1 MGFGVGFE
9 IGHVEDH
16 ILHTG
21 QAKLV
26 RGRVRG
32 GDRVRV
38 RVRGR
43 GRGRGTA
50 VGLRVRPKPS
60 PNPNTLPEP

>member
-21 QAKLV
+21 QAELV
-26 RGRVRG
+26 TDRGRG
-32 GDRVRV
+32 GVRVRV
-38 RVRGR
+38 RV
-43 GRGRGTA
+43 RGRGTA

>member
-9 IGHVEDH
+9 IGQVEDH
-16 ILHTG
+16 VLHTG

-26 RGRVRG
+26 RDRVRG

-38 RVRGR
+38 RV
-43 GRGRGTA
+43 RGRGTA